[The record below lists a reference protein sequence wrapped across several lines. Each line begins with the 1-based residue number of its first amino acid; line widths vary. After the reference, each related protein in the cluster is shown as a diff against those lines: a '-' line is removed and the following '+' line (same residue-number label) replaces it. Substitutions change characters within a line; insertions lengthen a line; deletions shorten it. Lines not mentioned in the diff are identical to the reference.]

1 MKNISLLLIMTMF
14 LSITSWSCK
23 SQNKVD
29 NKKIDLSNKV
39 DSASYSIG
47 VQIGA
52 NFAQQG
58 LDTIMNINLI
68 IEGIKDQV
76 AKNAKI
82 ELAQTDKIIQDFF
95 TEMQK
100 SKSAGKL
107 EEGEKFLKENGK
119 REGVTTTA
127 SGLQYEVI
135 KMGTGPKPNASS
147 TVKVNY
153 RGTLL
158 NGTEFDSSYAR
169 NEPISFPLNG
179 VIKGW
184 TEGLQYMPTGSH
196 FKFYIPWDLAYGER
210 GAGQL
215 IGPYET
221 LIFEVELLS
230 IEK

>member
-1 MKNISLLLIMTMF
+1 MRNISFLLIMTMV
-14 LSITSWSCK
+14 LIGTTWSCK

-29 NKKIDLSNKV
+29 NKKIELKTKV
-39 DSASYSIG
+39 DSASYAIG

-58 LDTIMNINLI
+58 IDTVMNMNLVL
-68 IEGIKDQV
+68 EGIRAQI
-76 AKNAKI
+76 AKTAIIDVN
-82 ELAQTDKIIQDFF
+82 QTDKIINEFF
-95 TEMQK
+95 SEMQK
-100 SKSAGKL
+100 AQSAGKL
-107 EEGEKFLKENGK
+107 EEGEKFLAENGK

-135 KMGTGPKPNASS
+135 KMGNGEKPNASS
-147 TVKVNY
+147 TVKVHY

-158 NGTEFDSSYAR
+158 NGKEFDSSYAR
-169 NEPISFPLNG
+169 KEPISFPLSG

-184 TEGLQYMPTGSH
+184 TEGLQYMPVGSH
-196 FKFYIPWDLAYGER
+196 FKFYIPWNLAYGER
-210 GAGQL
+210 GAGGL

>member
-1 MKNISLLLIMTMF
+1 
-14 LSITSWSCK
+14 
-23 SQNKVD
+23 
-29 NKKIDLSNKV
+29 
-39 DSASYSIG
+39 SYAIG

-58 LDTIMNINLI
+58 LDSLMNINLI
-68 IEGIKDQV
+68 LEGIKDQI

-82 ELAQTDKIIQDFF
+82 DIAETDQIIQEFF
-95 TEMQK
+95 SEMQK
-100 SKSAGKL
+100 SQSAGKL
-107 EEGEKFLKENGK
+107 EEGENFLKENGK
-119 REGVTTTA
+119 REGVTTTP

-135 KMGTGPKPNASS
+135 TMGEGEKPNATS

-158 NGTEFDSSYAR
+158 DGTEFDSSYAR

-184 TEGLQYMPTGSH
+184 TEGLQYMPVGSK

>member
-1 MKNISLLLIMTMF
+1 MKNISFLLIMTAV
-14 LSITSWSCK
+14 LISTTWSCK

-29 NKKIDLSNKV
+29 NKKIDLTSKV
-39 DSASYSIG
+39 DSASYAIG

-58 LDTIMNINLI
+58 LDSLMNINLI
-68 IEGIKDQV
+68 LEGIKDQI

-82 ELAQTDKIIQDFF
+82 DIAETDQIIQEFF
-95 TEMQK
+95 SEMQK
-100 SKSAGKL
+100 SQSAGKL
-107 EEGEKFLKENGK
+107 EEGENFLKENGK
-119 REGVTTTA
+119 REGVTTTP

-135 KMGTGPKPNASS
+135 TMGEGEKPNATS

-158 NGTEFDSSYAR
+158 DGTEFDSSYAR

-184 TEGLQYMPTGSH
+184 TEGLQYMPVGSK